1 MRILFAVGLSMLFFA
16 GLQCELM
23 IGSAGVTL
31 MGEFVIKDKPG
42 ELLPPFTLYFDG
54 NLVTSDTSGAYTIT
68 ISKEDVAAGRLD
80 DFSLMICK
88 RIGLDYEQGYT
99 LAGMKLKKLEKCI
112 WYKLD
117 REWDEGRKKHYW
129 KIEQQEIKDTDCV
142 PEKCLLVLMSSQYVD
157 SVQDTSHL
165 ALNAEKIDGVL
176 PTIVLKDEPA
186 ILSRASTKCAIES
199 IDMRQHTAPQR
210 VQTLTQNGVVCAL
223 HGA

>member
-1 MRILFAVGLSMLFFA
+1 MKIHSVIVLVLGIIGYLD
-16 GLQCELM
+16 GKPV
-23 IGSAGVTL
+23 IGSASVTL

-68 ISKEDVAAGRLD
+68 ISQEDVAAGRLD

-88 RIGLDYEQGYT
+88 RIGLDYEQGHT
-99 LAGMKLKKLEKCI
+99 LAGMKLKKLEKCV

-117 REWDEGRKKHYW
+117 REWNEERKKHYW

-157 SVQDTSHL
+157 SVQDTAHL
-165 ALNAEKIDGVL
+165 ALNADRIDGVL
-176 PTIVLKDEPA
+176 PTIVLKDEPVV
-186 ILSRASTKCAIES
+186 LQRASTKCAIES

-223 HGA
+223 HGG

>member
-1 MRILFAVGLSMLFFA
+1 MKIQCGIVLILAMAGSM
-16 GLQCELM
+16 QCQQT
-23 IGSAGVTL
+23 IGSASVTL

-88 RIGLDYEQGYT
+88 RIGLDYEQGHT
-99 LAGMKLKKLEKCI
+99 LAGMKLKKLEKCV

-117 REWDEGRKKHYW
+117 REWDEELKKHYW
-129 KIEQQEIKDTDCV
+129 KIEQQEVKDTDCV

-157 SVQDTSHL
+157 AVQDTAHL
-165 ALNAEKIDGVL
+165 ALNADRIDGVL
-176 PTIVLKDEPA
+176 PTIVLKDDPVV
-186 ILSRASTKCAIES
+186 LSRASTKCAIES

-210 VQTLTQNGVVCAL
+210 VQTLTQNGVICAL
-223 HGA
+223 HGG

>member
-1 MRILFAVGLSMLFFA
+1 MKIHSVIVLVLGIIGYLD
-16 GLQCELM
+16 GKPV
-23 IGSAGVTL
+23 IGSASVTL

-68 ISKEDVAAGRLD
+68 ISPEDVAAGRLD

-88 RIGLDYEQGYT
+88 RIGLDYEQGHT
-99 LAGMKLKKLEKCI
+99 LAGMKLKKLEKCV

-157 SVQDTSHL
+157 SVQDTAHL
-165 ALNAEKIDGVL
+165 ALNADRIDGVL
-176 PTIVLKDEPA
+176 PTIVLKDEPVV
-186 ILSRASTKCAIES
+186 LQRASTKCAIES

-223 HGA
+223 HGG

>member
-1 MRILFAVGLSMLFFA
+1 MKIQCSIVLMLAMAGSM
-16 GLQCELM
+16 QCQPT
-23 IGSAGVTL
+23 IGSASVTL

-88 RIGLDYEQGYT
+88 RIGLDYEQGHT
-99 LAGMKLKKLEKCI
+99 LAGMKLKKLEKCV

-117 REWDEGRKKHYW
+117 REWDEELKKHYW
-129 KIEQQEIKDTDCV
+129 KIEQQEVKDTDCV

-157 SVQDTSHL
+157 AVQDTAHL
-165 ALNAEKIDGVL
+165 ALNVDRIDGVL
-176 PTIVLKDEPA
+176 PTIVLKDDPVV
-186 ILSRASTKCAIES
+186 LSRASTKCAIES

-210 VQTLTQNGVVCAL
+210 VQTLTQNGVICAL
-223 HGA
+223 HGG